1 MRSVLVCDIR
11 TYSSYQRT
19 RTHARTYVRTHTYT
33 HGPGTE
39 PVSTIQSIQLY
50 QQALRLQLDNNNNDD
65 DNDKDKRPP
74 SSKQR

>member
-1 MRSVLVCDIR
+1 MLSVLVCEIR

-19 RTHARTYVRTHTYT
+19 RTHVRTHTYT

-39 PVSTIQSIQLY
+39 PASTIQSIQRY
-50 QQALRLQLDNNNNDD
+50 QQALRLQLDNNND

-74 SSKQR
+74 SPKQR